1 MLNTNYVRAEEVNQ
15 KIEEVKRGK
24 MELSFFGSRVI
35 LQCMEE
41 FVHAWQSVDFQ
52 RQIVDWI
59 HEDFSSFQCRHLP
72 FCISNIAISLS
83 QKFNRRSS
91 RQREVKSNFSLF
103 CCSILQIVEKQR
115 KIKFAGGCPTELFQK
130 SDGWIQFSTT
140 NIILKPRSYL
150 LLFAASFQL
159 QRVLP
164 STGSTNK

>member
-1 MLNTNYVRAEEVNQ
+1 MLNTNYARAEEVNQ
-15 KIEEVKRGK
+15 KIEEAKRGK

-35 LQCMEE
+35 PQCMEE

-59 HEDFSSFQCRHLP
+59 HEYFSSFHCRHLP

-83 QKFNRRSS
+83 QKFNRKS
-91 RQREVKSNFSLF
+91 RKTKRGKVKFFALL
-103 CCSILQIVEKQR
+103 LQSFTNRGKAEEDKVCD
-115 KIKFAGGCPTELFQK
+115 CPTEFFQK
-130 SDGWIQFSTT
+130 SDGWIQFSRT

-150 LLFAASFQL
+150 VLFAASFQL